1 MEMLQMT
8 ERQRM
13 FEITKLN
20 IEKLAI
26 ERTIECTLPENV
38 PYVLAK
44 LCVIKRILEIY
55 YNGEVTEI
63 G

>member
-1 MEMLQMT
+1 MLQMT

-26 ERTIECTLPENV
+26 ERTIDYTLPENM
-38 PYVLAK
+38 PYVLAR
-44 LCVIKRILEIY
+44 LCVIKRTLEIY
-55 YNGEVTEI
+55 YSDEVLEI